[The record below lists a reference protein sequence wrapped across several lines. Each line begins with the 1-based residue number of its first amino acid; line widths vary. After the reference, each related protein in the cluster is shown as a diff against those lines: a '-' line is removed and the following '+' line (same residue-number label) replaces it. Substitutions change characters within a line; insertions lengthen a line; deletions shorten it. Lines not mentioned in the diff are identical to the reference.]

1 MYRQLEFDFVL
12 DVEIQEVIRRR
23 KQVWAWDIITKVLKE
38 ELDKE
43 RKPV

>member
-1 MYRQLEFDFVL
+1 MERQLEFGFVL

-23 KQVWAWDIITKVLKE
+23 QQAWAWDIITKVLKE

-43 RKPV
+43 RRPV